1 MKLNYN
7 QISTIKHILGTT
19 GEMETN
25 AEGKEVPSPRRLNG
39 EESSQRRHFNKNV
52 EGIVKDI
59 NDKIKGLSDAHSE
72 IVKEVRDKITKKTKK
87 ADPADTEVIKDDKVQ
102 ESFTKTN
109 SEIQELIDEKH
120 EIELTEKTVALIKKI
135 FKLFGDAPGWA
146 AGDDQI
152 VEEITEVLNA

>member
-1 MKLNYN
+1 MSVLQKL
-7 QISTIKHILGTT
+7 T
-19 GEMETN
+19 
-25 AEGKEVPSPRRLNG
+25 
-39 EESSQRRHFNKNV
+39 

-72 IVKEVRDKITKKTKK
+72 IVKEVREKITKKTKK
-87 ADPADTEVIKDDKVQ
+87 TDTADTEVIKDDKVQ

-109 SEIQELIDEKH
+109 SEIQEIIDEQH

-135 FKLFGDAPGWA
+135 FKLFGDNPGWA